1 MEARPAFL
9 SIQRSS
15 GGELSNHGASGAL
28 SSSLPVLRSGLEEKY
43 PKLPDSQQ
51 VSVERELNSTSIAL
65 HSSLPSN
72 SGVVG
77 PLFSSTSGF
86 SSDLQFSSSA
96 PPEKHSRNSPFISQ
110 LSNSGSS
117 MTLTHCDSRMLQSTT
132 SSDNGSFCPDSL
144 PSIVNYPA
152 NTPARNGQI
161 GSNNDGGCDPAT
173 EDISSRKEWQDWLL
187 INDDDSFTSSWN
199 DFFSDNN
206 VEASEPKMEYQVAK
220 PTNVS
225 APQPPLVLHQIPVP
239 SGESSGVVNS
249 PSSANGVPTKPRMRW
264 TPELHEA
271 FVEAVNKLG
280 GGDKATPKG
289 VLKLMK
295 VEGLT
300 IYHVKSHLQKYRT
313 ARYRPESSDGSLEKK
328 LTPIEELASLD
339 LKTGI
344 ELTEALRLQMD
355 VQKRLHEQLEI
366 QRNLQ
371 LQIEEQGKY
380 LQMMFEK
387 QYKSVD
393 VLKKTSSVESP
404 SGETKDVT
412 PNSPAK
418 NESGISKLDHE
429 ESEDAG
435 VDATVTI
442 APVQVSR
449 NSGEKQKL
457 SESEVSEDVEAH
469 ELVGSSS
476 QPAKRAKSGRE

>member
-15 GGELSNHGASGAL
+15 EGKLSNFGASGAL
-28 SSSLPVLRSGLEEKY
+28 SSSLPVLPSGLEEKY

-51 VSVERELNSTSIAL
+51 VSVERELNSASR
-65 HSSLPSN
+65 SSLPSN

-86 SSDLQFSSSA
+86 SSNLHFSSA
-96 PPEKHSRNSPFISQ
+96 AHPEKHSRKSPFISQ
-110 LSNSGSS
+110 ISNGGAS
-117 MTLTHCDSRMLQSTT
+117 MPLTHCDSRMLQSAT
-132 SSDNGSFCPDSL
+132 SSDHGSFCADSL
-144 PSIVNYPA
+144 PSVVDYPV
-152 NTPARNGQI
+152 NTPAQNGQI
-161 GSNNDGGCDPAT
+161 GSNNDGGCDIAT
-173 EDISSRKEWQDWLL
+173 EDVSNRKEWQDWLL
-187 INDDDSFTSSWN
+187 INDDESLTSNWN

-206 VEASEPKMEYQVAK
+206 VEDPEPKLAE
-220 PTNVS
+220 PTNIS
-225 APQPPLVLHQIPVP
+225 APQPLVLHQIPVP
-239 SGESSGVVNS
+239 SGEFSGVVNS
-249 PSSANGVPTKPRMRW
+249 PSSANGAPTKPRMRW

-280 GGDKATPKG
+280 GCDKATPKG

-313 ARYRPESSDGSLEKK
+313 ARYRPESSDGSSDKK

-339 LKTGI
+339 LKTGL

-387 QYKSVD
+387 QYKSGD

-404 SGETKDVT
+404 SGETKDVI

-418 NESGISKLDHE
+418 DESGISKLNHE
-429 ESEDAG
+429 ESEDAR
-435 VDATVTI
+435 VNAITM
-442 APVQVSR
+442 ASVQVSR
-449 NSGEKQKL
+449 KLGEKQKL
-457 SESEVSEDVEAH
+457 SESEVSKDVEAND
-469 ELVGSSS
+469 LVGSSS
-476 QPAKRAKSGRE
+476 QPSKRAKSAE